1 VSFRQPGIFDP
12 DRDVIKHLCVP
23 RTIERVQREYALVG
37 AAVAILVVTA
47 LLVYLGVVAGKRV
60 RREVP
65 LLLSAML
72 YRYRRRRSPKQLS
85 ADGGDERK

>member
-1 VSFRQPGIFDP
+1 
-12 DRDVIKHLCVP
+12 
-23 RTIERVQREYALVG
+23 
-37 AAVAILVVTA
+37 VTA